1 MPFVMTGA
9 AESTKVTVVMSP
21 AAGQRKNV
29 VNLRRRSEPIGFK
42 TVLAKRVRPDIP
54 FTNLLPC
61 AVILSDNLRITLIP
75 VILPALGYS
84 MLITVLALS

>member
-9 AESTKVTVVMSP
+9 AESAKVTVVMSP
-21 AAGQRKNV
+21 ATGQWKNV
-29 VNLRRRSEPIGFK
+29 VNLSCRSEPTGIK
-42 TVLAKRVRPDIP
+42 TVLTKRMHSDIP
-54 FTNLLPC
+54 FTYLLPC